1 MRYQVYERGLLKSA
15 RGATERKPLMQ
26 SDNLTESVEAL
37 WELYEW
43 NLAGFVLDTKTNKAT
58 EALYEPDDGES
69 FDWFEL

>member
-1 MRYQVYERGLLKSA
+1 MRYQVFERGLLKSA
-15 RGATERKPLMQ
+15 RGATERGPLMQ
-26 SDNLTESVEAL
+26 SNNLTETVEAL

-43 NLAGFVLDTKTNKAT
+43 GLTGFVLDTKTGKAT